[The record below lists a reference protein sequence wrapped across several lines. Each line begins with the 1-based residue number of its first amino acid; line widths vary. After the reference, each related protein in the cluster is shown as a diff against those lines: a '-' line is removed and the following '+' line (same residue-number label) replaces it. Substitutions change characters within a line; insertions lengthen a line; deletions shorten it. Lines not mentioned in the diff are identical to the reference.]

1 MSINVFI
8 YIYTKNKYMYP
19 YIHSFVALYSF
30 LGLLIIKLENIKKIK
45 LQIKR
50 GKDKITTLHDN

>member
-1 MSINVFI
+1 MSIHEFI
-8 YIYTKNKYMYP
+8 YTYTKNKYMHS
-19 YIHSFVALYSF
+19 YIYSFVALCSF
-30 LGLLIIKLENIKKIK
+30 LGLLIIKLENIKKIN

>member
-1 MSINVFI
+1 MHS
-8 YIYTKNKYMYP
+8 YIY
-19 YIHSFVALYSF
+19 SFVALCSF
-30 LGLLIIKLENIKKIK
+30 LGLLIIKLENIKKIN